1 MPGHRKRRQFKQTDA
16 FTRGMVIGLKRAGWS
31 LRQIA
36 ADTHLGASTVHRLW
50 RRWLEQGN
58 VAIYRNAGAT
68 RVTSARVDRRILQQ
82 AVAAPQATC
91 TAILQH
97 VQDTL
102 DHSISTRTISRRLVA
117 NGLHSCRPLRRLP
130 LTPPN
135 RRQRLEWC
143 RARSTWMTEWHRVVF
158 SDESR
163 FCLSSDSRR
172 VRVWRRRGES
182 SNPAAIVERP
192 TVRQRGIMV
201 WGAIAYDSRSPL
213 LRIHGTMTAQRY
225 VDDVLRPVT
234 LPYLQGVPNALYQ
247 QDNARPHTARIS
259 QQALQDV
266 QMLPWPPYSP
276 DLSPIE
282 HVWDIIGRRLH
293 ALPQPRS
300 EDELWQMVEREWRA
314 IPQDAI
320 RTLIDSLP
328 RRVAA
333 CIAVRG
339 RLYALGLTK
348 VARLAFAL
356 GKSCE
361 VHVGIPGNEL
371 ADSLAKSGGLGHP
384 EVRQSTTLLE
394 ISSVP
399 PMPTRMDIYRN
410 TQLVQ
415 NRWDKLQVCPL
426 KETAV
431 LVFQTGVWSSTDLPE
446 WLQERPPGKI
456 IVSGYPRQSR
466 VSFDFVK
473 SSKFAKG
480 RAERKLKLFI
490 NNSQITHSEHPK
502 YLGIHLDRTLTFK
515 THLTKLKGK
524 LSSRNN
530 ILHKLAGSSWGSDAN
545 TLRTS
550 ALALIFST
558 AEYCAPVW
566 EGSCHT
572 KLIDTQLNSTLR
584 IITGVCQPTRIDWLP
599 VLAHISPPELRRKE
613 ATKKMYQKLLDSPD
627 LEINPILQS
636 PPKHRLKSRNP
647 IWSRG
652 NQLLS
657 QNFNISEAWT
667 NSWISSD
674 IPNKNLITSPSV
686 KIPGFSLPRREW
698 VLLNRFRTGQ
708 GRCAELMKLWGYTKD
723 PNCACNV
730 PQSMSHILDDCPLYK
745 FNGGI
750 SNLHSVTPEALNW
763 LKALPL
769 RL

>member
-1 MPGHRKRRQFKQTDA
+1 MPLMQGTDRSDLLHGQDLTTSVGRYCDQGVRTDLICSMDKTSTPQLAGCMDRSDLFHGQDITTSVGRYCDQGVRTDLICPMDKTSPPQLAGIVITIPAIWGVHVRNMFDDNVEEFVEKNLVFRHLQDKAGQEGSADHSPVDPYENRQQDQVQRQEASLEEHQAQANVSAFIIKTGSPTQWQADLAPKEMAASDMRNRRHVQPLLTWSTNTAHPVDVMAGIVQLKTK
-16 FTRGMVIGLKRAGWS
+16 MVLVDGS
-31 LRQIA
+31 LRHTSQLHCHGMEADAEETGLQINGQITA
-36 ADTHLGASTVHRLW
+36 SEHLPEHSEER
-50 RRWLEQGN
+50 
-58 VAIYRNAGAT
+58 
-68 RVTSARVDRRILQQ
+68 
-82 AVAAPQATC
+82 AVAM
-91 TAILQH
+91 
-97 VQDTL
+97 
-102 DHSISTRTISRRLVA
+102 
-117 NGLHSCRPLRRLP
+117 
-130 LTPPN
+130 
-135 RRQRLEWC
+135 E
-143 RARSTWMTEWHRVVF
+143 
-158 SDESR
+158 
-163 FCLSSDSRR
+163 
-172 VRVWRRRGES
+172 
-182 SNPAAIVERP
+182 
-192 TVRQRGIMV
+192 
-201 WGAIAYDSRSPL
+201 
-213 LRIHGTMTAQRY
+213 HGM
-225 VDDVLRPVT
+225 
-234 LPYLQGVPNALYQ
+234 N
-247 QDNARPHTARIS
+247 HT
-259 QQALQDV
+259 
-266 QMLPWPPYSP
+266 
-276 DLSPIE
+276 
-282 HVWDIIGRRLH
+282 
-293 ALPQPRS
+293 
-300 EDELWQMVEREWRA
+300 
-314 IPQDAI
+314 I
-320 RTLIDSLP
+320 RT
-328 RRVAA
+328 
-333 CIAVRG
+333 
-339 RLYALGLTK
+339 
-348 VARLAFAL
+348 FA
-356 GKSCE
+356 
-361 VHVGIPGNEL
+361 I
-371 ADSLAKSGGLGHP
+371 
-384 EVRQSTTLLE
+384 
-394 ISSVP
+394 
-399 PMPTRMDIYRN
+399 
-410 TQLVQ
+410 
-415 NRWDKLQVCPL
+415 
-426 KETAV
+426 
-431 LVFQTGVWSSTDLPE
+431 
-446 WLQERPPGKI
+446 
-456 IVSGYPRQSR
+456 
-466 VSFDFVK
+466 
-473 SSKFAKG
+473 
-480 RAERKLKLFI
+480 AERKLNLFI

-515 THLTKLKGK
+515 IHLTKLKGK

-613 ATKKMYQKLLDSPD
+613 ATKK
-627 LEINPILQS
+627 IL
-636 PPKHRLKSRNP
+636 PPNHRLKSRKP

>member
-16 FTRGMVIGLKRAGWS
+16 FTRGMVMGLKRAGWS
-31 LRQIA
+31 IRQIA

-58 VAIYRNAGAT
+58 VAIYRNVGAT
-68 RVTSARVDRRILQQ
+68 RVTSARVDRRILRQ

-130 LTPPN
+130 LTLPN

-172 VRVWRRRGES
+172 VRVWRRRGER

-213 LRIHGTMTAQRY
+213 LRIQGTMTAQRY

-282 HVWDIIGRRLH
+282 HVWDIIGRRFH

-339 RLYALGLTK
+339 E
-348 VARLAFAL
+348 
-356 GKSCE
+356 SCKC
-361 VHVGIPGNEL
+361 I
-371 ADSLAKSGGLGHP
+371 
-384 EVRQSTTLLE
+384 T
-394 ISSVP
+394 
-399 PMPTRMDIYRN
+399 
-410 TQLVQ
+410 
-415 NRWDKLQVCPL
+415 
-426 KETAV
+426 KETNNV
-431 LVFQTGVWSSTDLPE
+431 TEDKPE
-446 WLQERPPGKI
+446 IKP
-456 IVSGYPRQSR
+456 
-466 VSFDFVK
+466 K
-473 SSKFAKG
+473 SNS
-480 RAERKLKLFI
+480 I
-490 NNSQITHSEHPK
+490 NNNNNNNNDTINPNVDDI
-502 YLGIHLDRTLTFK
+502 LNLDDLE
-515 THLTKLKGK
+515 
-524 LSSRNN
+524 LSDEDSC
-530 ILHKLAGSSWGSDAN
+530 DAN

-636 PPKHRLKSRNP
+636 PPKHRLKSRKP

>member
-1 MPGHRKRRQFKQTDA
+1 MQDSLNGVTKFRQPDPAIMQLICAGMDCKIHVLDL
-16 FTRGMVIGLKRAGWS
+16 FTR
-31 LRQIA
+31 
-36 ADTHLGASTVHRLW
+36 STVAKLSHHSSTVTCIDHSPDYSRMVSSSRDKLVIVW
-50 RRWLEQGN
+50 DTSNWTAIRKMPVLEPVESVLFLPQDQLSALNIPHTDDHHVLTAGSQGTLKVWN
-58 VAIYRNAGAT
+58 TTSGRMVYHQEETPMKTLDESENENITKAVYVPALKSVMVATADRMILFFKLDNGLTLTKQMVGYWGPINCVRFLGPNSEFLALASSSSTVAIHHVDTFQCQLLTGHSDLVLALDVFPTDPCLLVSAGKWGGPSP
-68 RVTSARVDRRILQQ
+68 TSKSFRQEIN
-82 AVAAPQATC
+82 
-91 TAILQH
+91 
-97 VQDTL
+97 
-102 DHSISTRTISRRLVA
+102 TI
-117 NGLHSCRPLRRLP
+117 
-130 LTPPN
+130 
-135 RRQRLEWC
+135 
-143 RARSTWMTEWHRVVF
+143 
-158 SDESR
+158 
-163 FCLSSDSRR
+163 
-172 VRVWRRRGES
+172 
-182 SNPAAIVERP
+182 
-192 TVRQRGIMV
+192 
-201 WGAIAYDSRSPL
+201 
-213 LRIHGTMTAQRY
+213 
-225 VDDVLRPVT
+225 
-234 LPYLQGVPNALYQ
+234 
-247 QDNARPHTARIS
+247 
-259 QQALQDV
+259 
-266 QMLPWPPYSP
+266 
-276 DLSPIE
+276 
-282 HVWDIIGRRLH
+282 
-293 ALPQPRS
+293 
-300 EDELWQMVEREWRA
+300 
-314 IPQDAI
+314 
-320 RTLIDSLP
+320 
-328 RRVAA
+328 
-333 CIAVRG
+333 
-339 RLYALGLTK
+339 
-348 VARLAFAL
+348 
-356 GKSCE
+356 
-361 VHVGIPGNEL
+361 
-371 ADSLAKSGGLGHP
+371 
-384 EVRQSTTLLE
+384 EVRTSLDL
-394 ISSVP
+394 
-399 PMPTRMDIYRN
+399 
-410 TQLVQ
+410 
-415 NRWDKLQVCPL
+415 
-426 KETAV
+426 
-431 LVFQTGVWSSTDLPE
+431 TDNNH
-446 WLQERPPGKI
+446 
-456 IVSGYPRQSR
+456 
-466 VSFDFVK
+466 
-473 SSKFAKG
+473 

-657 QNFNISEAWT
+657 QNFNISEAWS

-763 LKALPL
+763 LKDLPL

>member
-1 MPGHRKRRQFKQTDA
+1 MRVHLQNDASAERFAKQLLNIGNGKMTIDPTSQCITLPTSFCTLTSSKEELIQKVFPNIAQNYRNLQWLSERAILAAKNIDVNDINFCVQNWVPGEERTYTSIDTMLNEDEAVNYPTEFLNCLHLPGFSPHVLQLKTGVPIILLRNINPPKLCNGTRLSVKTMMNNIIEATILNGKFKGQDVLLPRIPLFPPDLPFEFKRLQFPVRTAFSMTINKAQGQSLKVCGLNLEVPCFSHGQLYVASSRVGNPSNLYVYTPDKTGTYTCNSSNGLCRYLHLQQFQWFIQVPTPATVPMVYAAISRKDDA
-16 FTRGMVIGLKRAGWS
+16 VNVINLSKTVLSKDEVNILSKGLKHRPIGKPQTVKIIS
-31 LRQIA
+31 GIEA
-36 ADTHLGASTVHRLW
+36 AI
-50 RRWLEQGN
+50 EPN
-58 VAIYRNAGAT
+58 KM
-68 RVTSARVDRRILQQ
+68 
-82 AVAAPQATC
+82 
-91 TAILQH
+91 
-97 VQDTL
+97 
-102 DHSISTRTISRRLVA
+102 
-117 NGLHSCRPLRRLP
+117 
-130 LTPPN
+130 PPN
-135 RRQRLEWC
+135 NHRDKAALNDLKNRQ
-143 RARSTWMTEWHRVVF
+143 
-158 SDESR
+158 
-163 FCLSSDSRR
+163 
-172 VRVWRRRGES
+172 
-182 SNPAAIVERP
+182 
-192 TVRQRGIMV
+192 
-201 WGAIAYDSRSPL
+201 
-213 LRIHGTMTAQRY
+213 
-225 VDDVLRPVT
+225 
-234 LPYLQGVPNALYQ
+234 
-247 QDNARPHTARIS
+247 
-259 QQALQDV
+259 
-266 QMLPWPPYSP
+266 
-276 DLSPIE
+276 
-282 HVWDIIGRRLH
+282 DIIIT
-293 ALPQPRS
+293 S
-300 EDELWQMVEREWRA
+300 D
-314 IPQDAI
+314 D
-320 RTLIDSLP
+320 
-328 RRVAA
+328 
-333 CIAVRG
+333 
-339 RLYALGLTK
+339 
-348 VARLAFAL
+348 
-356 GKSCE
+356 
-361 VHVGIPGNEL
+361 
-371 ADSLAKSGGLGHP
+371 
-384 EVRQSTTLLE
+384 
-394 ISSVP
+394 
-399 PMPTRMDIYRN
+399 
-410 TQLVQ
+410 
-415 NRWDKLQVCPL
+415 
-426 KETAV
+426 
-431 LVFQTGVWSSTDLPE
+431 
-446 WLQERPPGKI
+446 
-456 IVSGYPRQSR
+456 
-466 VSFDFVK
+466 
-473 SSKFAKG
+473 
-480 RAERKLKLFI
+480 
-490 NNSQITHSEHPK
+490 SQITHSEHPK

-723 PNCACNV
+723 PNCACNI

>member
-1 MPGHRKRRQFKQTDA
+1 MFDSPA
-16 FTRGMVIGLKRAGWS
+16 LKLARSCSVPPRARYPQSNTTIQLNKDLETLHNYFENWS
-31 LRQIA
+31 LR
-36 ADTHLGASTVHRLW
+36 L
-50 RRWLEQGN
+50 
-58 VAIYRNAGAT
+58 
-68 RVTSARVDRRILQQ
+68 
-82 AVAAPQATC
+82 
-91 TAILQH
+91 
-97 VQDTL
+97 
-102 DHSISTRTISRRLVA
+102 
-117 NGLHSCRPLRRLP
+117 
-130 LTPPN
+130 
-135 RRQRLEWC
+135 
-143 RARSTWMTEWHRVVF
+143 
-158 SDESR
+158 
-163 FCLSSDSRR
+163 
-172 VRVWRRRGES
+172 
-182 SNPAAIVERP
+182 NPA
-192 TVRQRGIMV
+192 
-201 WGAIAYDSRSPL
+201 
-213 LRIHGTMTAQRY
+213 
-225 VDDVLRPVT
+225 
-234 LPYLQGVPNALYQ
+234 
-247 QDNARPHTARIS
+247 
-259 QQALQDV
+259 
-266 QMLPWPPYSP
+266 
-276 DLSPIE
+276 
-282 HVWDIIGRRLH
+282 
-293 ALPQPRS
+293 
-300 EDELWQMVEREWRA
+300 
-314 IPQDAI
+314 
-320 RTLIDSLP
+320 
-328 RRVAA
+328 
-333 CIAVRG
+333 
-339 RLYALGLTK
+339 
-348 VARLAFAL
+348 
-356 GKSCE
+356 KS
-361 VHVGIPGNEL
+361 VHCCFHLNN
-371 ADSLAKSGGLGHP
+371 H
-384 EVRQSTTLLE
+384 
-394 ISSVP
+394 
-399 PMPTRMDIYRN
+399 
-410 TQLVQ
+410 
-415 NRWDKLQVCPL
+415 
-426 KETAV
+426 
-431 LVFQTGVWSSTDLPE
+431 
-446 WLQERPPGKI
+446 
-456 IVSGYPRQSR
+456 
-466 VSFDFVK
+466 
-473 SSKFAKG
+473 